1 MSNPTLSS
9 RNISKAF
16 VSGKIRQQVINDSS
30 IDILPGEL
38 TLVVGPS
45 GSGKS
50 TLLSMMSGLLR
61 PDTGHVI
68 ALGTDLWTLDERS
81 LDAFR
86 LKNCG
91 FVFQGFNLFNALTAL
106 ENVILPLQ
114 YLGVRGVEVTKRAQR
129 VLDEVGLRERS
140 HLRPAEL
147 SGGEKQRVAIARA
160 LVKNPALIF
169 ADEPTSALDKTNGQI
184 VIDLLKRI
192 ATEHGATV
200 LGVTHDPRLQSH
212 ADRVIQLEDGVIV
225 QDQRATDISI
235 DAKENDHA
243 DMAQTT
249 TH

>member
-16 VSGKIRQQVINDSS
+16 VSGKIRQQIINDSS

-45 GSGKS
+45 GAGKS

-129 VLDEVGLRERS
+129 VLDSRCRRRC
-140 HLRPAEL
+140 RPRA
-147 SGGEKQRVAIARA
+147 ARP
-160 LVKNPALIF
+160 V
-169 ADEPTSALDKTNGQI
+169 
-184 VIDLLKRI
+184 R
-192 ATEHGATV
+192 
-200 LGVTHDPRLQSH
+200 R
-212 ADRVIQLEDGVIV
+212 
-225 QDQRATDISI
+225 
-235 DAKENDHA
+235 
-243 DMAQTT
+243 
-249 TH
+249 